1 MKFAII
7 GARVILGLIF
17 VVFGLNGFFHFI
29 ENPEMNEPMTALMM
43 ALGGTG
49 YFMVIV
55 KAVEVVSGLMILTG
69 RFLPL
74 GLILLAPVS
83 VHIFFAHLML
93 DQAGLPMAI
102 VIIVL
107 QLFLAFAYRARTAS
121 SSSPTQSRPARA
133 EPGFAWPHTGGRV
146 EGSVRSF
153 PSRARL
159 ALSGSAEHLEELP
172 IVDDDG
178 RLDGEQVR
186 PLVGPL
192 AHGDCVVRLDER
204 VASAVARVVPP
215 ADHLDAVGWLT
226 PGFEEAF
233 DRFIS
238 VLWANRVLGDELHG
252 QCSRGVAA
260 VYVEHWMMPVASN
273 SIKRLSTR
281 PLGGYHIGAKRSR
294 PSDLDSD

>member
-1 MKFAII
+1 MVALLGMVATDSRKERAMKFAII

-107 QLFLAFAYRARTAS
+107 QLFLAFAYRDSYSELLQPNAK
-121 SSSPTQSRPARA
+121 PT
-133 EPGFAWPHTGGRV
+133 G
-146 EGSVRSF
+146 EG
-153 PSRARL
+153 
-159 ALSGSAEHLEELP
+159 
-172 IVDDDG
+172 
-178 RLDGEQVR
+178 
-186 PLVGPL
+186 
-192 AHGDCVVRLDER
+192 
-204 VASAVARVVPP
+204 
-215 ADHLDAVGWLT
+215 
-226 PGFEEAF
+226 
-233 DRFIS
+233 
-238 VLWANRVLGDELHG
+238 
-252 QCSRGVAA
+252 
-260 VYVEHWMMPVASN
+260 
-273 SIKRLSTR
+273 
-281 PLGGYHIGAKRSR
+281 
-294 PSDLDSD
+294 